1 MTEIQDRDVFREV
14 RHSLAFVLP
23 FSYSSQLKRVC
34 VPLLENSLLSPVV
47 IPRVL
52 SLLQELKQLLQKLHD
67 NGTTFSP
74 SLLSYVV
81 FPLTSLLRRNEP
93 AAMPD
98 RILELILLSL
108 RILCEDWWWYCDLQI
123 WEQLFMLCSTFVGN
137 AEGKGKGK
145 ERDDE
150 SKEAAIFCLITLT
163 QKRGMES
170 LPTSLQAGSFH
181 ADIIFSKFLAHARS
195 ARFVP
200 ILGQT
205 LNALI
210 TTAES
215 SSLRL
220 QRTSLDLLHILFESY
235 VSEDFAPTV
244 LPGVV
249 SAMSRIS
256 LGSPTSKGWANGEI
270 ISLALSILQEA
281 IIKSVGDDVCKK
293 EAVVRDV
300 TDLDDLIT
308 IAEGIGEPEMTPAK
322 EYHVARTPSWLRA
335 TSSQLLMAL
344 KSLTP
349 ILSHPTVTALI
360 AVSSL
365 SASLLGT
372 TSLTLPSARPL
383 LASFLLSLS
392 RSDYGSVSS
401 QSYSSL
407 IELTSPA
414 SNVRH
419 PLLQTL
425 LQMIGD
431 ILSSLPRILPSRADA
446 KVEHL
451 AGQVEAICRL
461 VISNDRHDS
470 ENFSA
475 LSKGVGKLF
484 GPIGGIEKWGW
495 RLLVVLEF
503 DVPLMTVT
511 DTPAARLMLE
521 QGPDCYE
528 STFPELLLKHVASR
542 SAQATLE
549 RMFRALGNAG
559 GEDCLYAVEW
569 FTAVGRNRRDGRGVA
584 ALWLGCRLLE
594 GIAGISTSVSEIYP
608 NHRRSKRLDRATRG
622 LSRSMAELWEV
633 DDPDLVPPTAVE
645 DDHAHDIPSVEHVRG
660 LIVLDKSLRVG
671 RGASTPPTQK
681 TKTSQPALHSIAAL
695 QVLSVTAQVLQAQF
709 TPLLLHTLYPILHS
723 IISPVAQLSNSG
735 LAALNVVASSVSYAS
750 PTNLLFSNF
759 DYVLDA
765 VLRRLSRQRLDV
777 DAIKVLL
784 LVIRLVGRDVIQKA
798 ADVVEEC
805 FDRLDEYHG
814 YDIIVDGLVEVLL
827 EVIKVVESDE
837 DSHVVREEDAGLV
850 IAIPPDHTRMD
861 AFEKWFRS
869 RNDAEN
875 AEGDPTEYGPAPRRP
890 WGKSDTKADEESN
903 PDDSQKKVDGDAV
916 QVTPIQALTKQIVSR
931 TIYFLTHESAT
942 IRAKILALLSSA
954 VPVLPESALLT
965 SIHQAWP
972 FVLNRLSD
980 AESFVV
986 TAAAGLV
993 EALSL
998 HVGSFMYRRV
1008 WDDVWPRFKVIL
1020 QKLEVA
1026 DSQSA
1031 LARRGLGSVGTISS
1045 YTQSHRLYRSMLKTM
1060 TASVKNMQV
1069 NDTSLWEILLCFRR
1083 FLHCQAHKELQV
1095 NAVELFVA
1103 AGKKNADAV
1112 WLVLSNT
1119 TTTGVSPVSF
1129 LQRAEWDING
1139 NSKEIL
1145 RRTQQETVL

>member
-1 MTEIQDRDVFREV
+1 MTDIQDRDVFKE
-14 RHSLAFVLP
+14 
-23 FSYSSQLKRVC
+23 LKRVC
-34 VPLLENSLLSPVV
+34 VPLLESSTFLQFH
-47 IPRVL
+47 PRVL
-52 SLLQELKQLLQKLHD
+52 SLLQELQELLQKLHD
-67 NGTTFSP
+67 NGSTFSP
-74 SLLSYVV
+74 SLVSYVV

-93 AAMPD
+93 AAIPD

-108 RILCEDWWWYCDLQI
+108 GILCKDWWWYCDLQS

-137 AEGKGKGK
+137 IEGKGKGK

-150 SKEAAIFCLITLT
+150 SKEAAICCLMTLT
-163 QKRGMES
+163 RKRGMES

-181 ADIIFSKFLAHARS
+181 ADSIFSKFLAHGRS
-195 ARFVP
+195 SRFVP

-220 QRTSLDLLHILFESY
+220 QRTSLELLHILFEFY

-249 SAMSRIS
+249 SAMSRIA

-270 ISLALSILQEA
+270 VSLALSVLQEA

-308 IAEGIGEPEMTPAK
+308 IAEGIGAPETTPAK
-322 EYHVARTPSWLRA
+322 DYHVARTPSWLRA

-365 SASLLGT
+365 SASLLES

-401 QSYSSL
+401 QSYGSL
-407 IELTSPA
+407 IQLTSPT
-414 SNVRH
+414 SKVRH

-431 ILSSLPRILPSRADA
+431 MLSSLPRILPSRADA

-461 VISNDRHDS
+461 VISNTRHDS

-495 RLLVVLEF
+495 RLLVVMEF

-511 DTPAARLMLE
+511 DTPVARLTLE
-521 QGPDCYE
+521 QGPNCYE

-569 FTAVGRNRRDGRGVA
+569 FTVMGRNRRDGHGVA

-594 GIAGISTSVSEIYP
+594 GITGISTNVSEVDPIS
-608 NHRRSKRLDRATRG
+608 RRSKRLDRATRG
-622 LSRSMAELWEV
+622 LARNIAELWEV
-633 DDPDLVPPTAVE
+633 DDLDFAPPGAVE
-645 DDHAHDIPSVEHVRG
+645 EDHAHDIPSVEHVRG

-671 RGASTPPTQK
+671 RGAYTPSTQ
-681 TKTSQPALHSIAAL
+681 KTSQPALHTMAAL
-695 QVLSVTAQVLQAQF
+695 QVLSVTAQVLQTQF
-709 TPLLLHTLYPILHS
+709 TPVLLHALYPILHS

-735 LAALNVVASSVSYAS
+735 LAALNIVASSVSYAS
-750 PTNLLFSNF
+750 PANLLFSNF

-765 VLRRLSRQRLDV
+765 VSRRLSRQRLDV

-814 YDIIVDGLVEVLL
+814 YDIVVDGLVEVLL

-837 DSHVVREEDAGLV
+837 DSHVVREKDTGLV

-875 AEGDPTEYGPAPRRP
+875 HEDSTEYGPAPQRP
-890 WGKSDTKADEESN
+890 WGKADATADEESSL
-903 PDDSQKKVDGDAV
+903 DDGQKQVDHDAV
-916 QVTPIQALTKQIVSR
+916 QVTPIQALAKQIVSR
-931 TIYFLTHESAT
+931 TVYFLTHESAT

-954 VPVLPESALLT
+954 VPVLPESAMLT
-965 SIHQAWP
+965 SVHQAWP

-993 EALSL
+993 EALSV

-1031 LARRGLGSVGTISS
+1031 LARRGPGSVGTISS
-1045 YTQSHRLYRSMLKTM
+1045 YTQSHRLYRSMIKTM

-1069 NDTSLWEILLCFRR
+1069 NDTSLWQILLCFRR
-1083 FLHCQAHKELQV
+1083 FLHRQAHKELQT

-1103 AGKKNADAV
+1103 AGKKNADAM

-1119 TTTGVSPVSF
+1119 AATGVSPVSF
-1129 LQRAEWDING
+1129 LQRAEWDIKG
-1139 NSKEIL
+1139 NSNEIS
-1145 RRTQQETVL
+1145 RRMQQETGL

>member
-1 MTEIQDRDVFREV
+1 
-14 RHSLAFVLP
+14 VLP
-23 FSYSSQLKRVC
+23 FSCSSQLKRVC
-34 VPLLENSLLSPVV
+34 VPLLENSLLTPAVV
-47 IPRVL
+47 PRVL
-52 SLLQELKQLLQKLHD
+52 SLLRELQELLQKIHD
-67 NGTTFSP
+67 NGPTFSP
-74 SLLSYVV
+74 SLVSYIV

-93 AAMPD
+93 TAIPD

-108 RILCEDWWWYCDLQI
+108 RILCEDWWWYCDLQS

-137 AEGKGKGK
+137 IEGKGKGK

-150 SKEAAIFCLITLT
+150 SKEAAIRCLITLT
-163 QKRGMES
+163 WKRRVES
-170 LPTSLQAGSFH
+170 LPTSLQASSFH
-181 ADIIFSKFLAHARS
+181 ADTIFSKFLAHTRS

-220 QRTSLDLLHILFESY
+220 QRTSLELLRILFEFY

-249 SAMSRIS
+249 SAMSKIA

-270 ISLALSILQEA
+270 VSLALSVMQEA

-293 EAVVRDV
+293 EALVRDV
-300 TDLDDLIT
+300 TDLDDLIA
-308 IAEGIGEPEMTPAK
+308 IAEGIGERETTPAK

-349 ILSHPTVTALI
+349 IVSHPTVAALI

-365 SASLLGT
+365 STSLLES
-372 TSLTLPSARPL
+372 TSFTLPSARPI

-414 SNVRH
+414 SKVRH

-461 VISNDRHDS
+461 VISNARHDS

-495 RLLVVLEF
+495 RLLVVMEF
-503 DVPLMTVT
+503 DVPPITVT

-521 QGPDCYE
+521 QGPDFYE

-542 SAQATLE
+542 SAQGTLE

-569 FTAVGRNRRDGRGVA
+569 FMAVGRNRRDGRGVA

-594 GIAGISTSVSEIYP
+594 GIAGISTNVSEIDP
-608 NHRRSKRLDRATRG
+608 IRRRSIRLDRATRG
-622 LSRSMAELWEV
+622 LSRSIAELWEV
-633 DDPDLVPPTAVE
+633 DDLDFAPPGAVE
-645 DDHAHDIPSVEHVRG
+645 EDHAHDIPSVEHVHG
-660 LIVLDKSLRVG
+660 LIVLDMSLRVG
-671 RGASTPPTQK
+671 RGAPTPPTQK
-681 TKTSQPALHSIAAL
+681 KTSQPVLHGMAAL

-709 TPLLLHTLYPILHS
+709 MPVLLHALYPILHS
-723 IISPVAQLSNSG
+723 IISPVAQLSDSG
-735 LAALNVVASSVSYAS
+735 LAALNIVASSVSYAS
-750 PTNLLFSNF
+750 PANLLLSNF

-765 VLRRLSRQRLDV
+765 VSRRLSRQRLDV

-784 LVIRLVGRDVIQKA
+784 LVIRLVGRDVIHKG

-850 IAIPPDHTRMD
+850 IAVPPDHTRMD

-869 RNDAEN
+869 RNDAETH
-875 AEGDPTEYGPAPRRP
+875 EGDSTEYGPAPRRP
-890 WGKSDTKADEESN
+890 WGKSDATADEESN
-903 PDDSQKKVDGDAV
+903 LDDSQKQVDHDAV
-916 QVTPIQALTKQIVSR
+916 EVTPTQALTKQIVSR
-931 TIYFLTHESAT
+931 TVYFLTHDSAT

-972 FVLNRLSD
+972 FILNRLSD
-980 AESFVV
+980 AEPFVV

-993 EALSL
+993 EALSV

-1020 QKLEVA
+1020 QRLEVA

-1060 TASVKNMQV
+1060 TASVKNVQV
-1069 NDTSLWEILLCFRR
+1069 NDTSLWQILLYFRR
-1083 FLHCQAHKELQV
+1083 FLHCQAHKELQT

-1103 AGKKNADAV
+1103 AGKKNADAT
-1112 WLVLSNT
+1112 WLVLFNT
-1119 TTTGVSPVSF
+1119 TATGISPVSF
-1129 LQRAEWDING
+1129 LQRAEWDIEG
-1139 NSKEIL
+1139 NSNEIL
-1145 RRTQQETVL
+1145 RQMQQETGL

>member
-1 MTEIQDRDVFREV
+1 MTETQDREDIQRGTAS
-14 RHSLAFVLP
+14 H
-23 FSYSSQLKRVC
+23 LKRVC
-34 VPLLENSLLSPVV
+34 VPLLENSLLISQ
-47 IPRVL
+47 
-52 SLLQELKQLLQKLHD
+52 LQERLQKFHD
-67 NGTTFSP
+67 NGSTFSP
-74 SLLSYVV
+74 SLVSYIA

-93 AAMPD
+93 TAIPD
-98 RILELILLSL
+98 RILESILLSL

-137 AEGKGKGK
+137 IEGKGKGK

-150 SKEAAIFCLITLT
+150 SKEAAIYCLISLT
-163 QKRGMES
+163 RKRGMDS

-181 ADIIFSKFLAHARS
+181 ADTIFSKFLACARS
-195 ARFVP
+195 AKFVP

-205 LNALI
+205 LNALL
-210 TTAES
+210 TTADS

-220 QRTSLDLLHILFESY
+220 QRTSLELLRILFEFY
-235 VSEDFAPTV
+235 VSEDFVPTV

-249 SAMSRIS
+249 SAMSRIA

-270 ISLALSILQEA
+270 VSLALSVMQEA
-281 IIKSVGDDVCKK
+281 IINSVGDDVCKK
-293 EAVVRDV
+293 EALVRDV
-300 TDLDDLIT
+300 TDLGDLIA
-308 IAEGIGEPEMTPAK
+308 IAEGVGERETTPAK
-322 EYHVARTPSWLRA
+322 GYQVTRTPSWLRA

-349 ILSHPTVTALI
+349 LVSHPTVTALI

-365 SASLLGT
+365 SASLLEST
-372 TSLTLPSARPL
+372 LLTLPSAQPL
-383 LASFLLSLS
+383 LTSFLLSLS

-401 QSYSSL
+401 QSFGSL
-407 IELTSPA
+407 VELTSPA
-414 SNVRH
+414 SKARDA
-419 PLLQTL
+419 LLQTL

-461 VISNDRHDS
+461 VISNPRDDS

-495 RLLVVLEF
+495 RLLVVMEF
-503 DVPLMTVT
+503 DVPLMNVT

-528 STFPELLLKHVASR
+528 STFPELLLKHVTSR

-549 RMFRALGNAG
+549 QMFRALGNAG
-559 GEDCLYAVEW
+559 GDDCLYAVEW

-594 GIAGISTSVSEIYP
+594 GIAGISTNVSEIDTI
-608 NHRRSKRLDRATRG
+608 HRRSKRLDRATRG
-622 LSRSMAELWEV
+622 LSRSIAELWEV
-633 DDPDLVPPTAVE
+633 HDPDLAPLGPVE
-645 DDHAHDIPSVEHVRG
+645 EDHAHDIPSVEHVRG
-660 LIVLDKSLRVG
+660 LIILDKSLRVG
-671 RGASTPPTQK
+671 RGASTPAQ
-681 TKTSQPALHSIAAL
+681 KTSQPFLHSMAAL
-695 QVLSVTAQVLQAQF
+695 QVLSAQF
-709 TPLLLHTLYPILHS
+709 IPVLLHALYPILHS
-723 IISPVAQLSNSG
+723 IISPVAQLSDSG
-735 LAALNVVASSVSYAS
+735 LAALNIVAS
-750 PTNLLFSNF
+750 TNLLLSNF
-759 DYVLDA
+759 DYVLDCY
-765 VLRRLSRQRLDV
+765 V

-837 DSHVVREEDAGLV
+837 DSHY
-850 IAIPPDHTRMD
+850 
-861 AFEKWFRS
+861 S
-869 RNDAEN
+869 
-875 AEGDPTEYGPAPRRP
+875 TEHGPAPRRAA
-890 WGKSDTKADEESN
+890 ADEESD
-903 PDDSQKKVDGDAV
+903 PDVSQKQVDQDTV

-954 VPVLPESALLT
+954 VPVLPESALLA
-965 SIHQAWP
+965 SVHQAWP

-986 TAAAGLV
+986 TAASG
-993 EALSL
+993 
-998 HVGSFMYRRV
+998 V
-1008 WDDVWPRFKVIL
+1008 WDDVWPRFKVIM
-1020 QKLEVA
+1020 QRLEVG

-1031 LARRGLGSVGTISS
+1031 LTRRGPGSVGTISS

-1060 TASVKNMQV
+1060 TASVKNV
-1069 NDTSLWEILLCFRR
+1069 
-1083 FLHCQAHKELQV
+1083 QAHKELQT
-1095 NAVELFVA
+1095 NAVDLFVA
-1103 AGKKNADAV
+1103 AGKKNADAM

-1119 TTTGVSPVSF
+1119 TATGVSPVSY
-1129 LQRAEWDING
+1129 LQRAEWDIKA
-1139 NSKEIL
+1139 NSNEIL
-1145 RRTQQETVL
+1145 RQIQQETGL

>member
-1 MTEIQDRDVFREV
+1 MTETQDREVFRE
-14 RHSLAFVLP
+14 
-23 FSYSSQLKRVC
+23 LKRVC
-34 VPLLENSLLSPVV
+34 VPLLENSLLTPVV

-52 SLLQELKQLLQKLHD
+52 SLLQELQERLQKFHD
-67 NGTTFSP
+67 NGSTFSP
-74 SLLSYVV
+74 SLVSYIV

-93 AAMPD
+93 TAIPD

-108 RILCEDWWWYCDLQI
+108 RILCEDWWWYCDLQS

-137 AEGKGKGK
+137 IEGKGKGK

-150 SKEAAIFCLITLT
+150 SKEAAIYCLIALT
-163 QKRGMES
+163 RKRGMES
-170 LPTSLQAGSFH
+170 LPTSFQAGSSH
-181 ADIIFSKFLAHARS
+181 ADTIFSKFLVHTRS
-195 ARFVP
+195 AKFVP

-210 TTAES
+210 TTADS
-215 SSLRL
+215 SY
-220 QRTSLDLLHILFESY
+220 TSLFESY

-249 SAMSRIS
+249 SAMSRIA

-270 ISLALSILQEA
+270 VSLALSVMQEA

-293 EAVVRDV
+293 EALVRDV
-300 TDLDDLIT
+300 TDLDDLIA
-308 IAEGIGEPEMTPAK
+308 IAEGIDEREMTPAK
-322 EYHVARTPSWLRA
+322 AYHVTRTPSWLRA
-335 TSSQLLMAL
+335 TSSQLLMAI

-349 ILSHPTVTALI
+349 IVSHPTATALI
-360 AVSSL
+360 AISFL
-365 SASLLGT
+365 SASLLKS
-372 TSLTLPSARPL
+372 TSLTLPSTQPL

-392 RSDYGSVSS
+392 RSDYDTVSS

-414 SNVRH
+414 SKVRH
-419 PLLQTL
+419 ALLQTL

-461 VISNDRHDS
+461 VISNSRNDS

-495 RLLVVLEF
+495 RLLVVMEF

-511 DTPAARLMLE
+511 GTPAARLMLE
-521 QGPDCYE
+521 QGPDYYE
-528 STFPELLLKHVASR
+528 STFPELLLRHVASR

-594 GIAGISTSVSEIYP
+594 GIAGISTSVSEIDP
-608 NHRRSKRLDRATRG
+608 IQRRSKRLDRATRG
-622 LSRSMAELWEV
+622 LSRSIAELWEV
-633 DDPDLVPPTAVE
+633 DDLDFALPDAVE
-645 DDHAHDIPSVEHVRG
+645 EDHVHDIPNVEHVHG

-671 RGASTPPTQK
+671 RGAATPPAP
-681 TKTSQPALHSIAAL
+681 KTSQPVLHNMAAL

-709 TPLLLHTLYPILHS
+709 IPVLLHALYPILHS
-723 IISPVAQLSNSG
+723 IISPVAQLSDSG
-735 LAALNVVASSVSYAS
+735 LAALNIVASSVSYAS
-750 PTNLLFSNF
+750 PANLLLSNF

-765 VLRRLSRQRLDV
+765 VLRRLSRQRLDI

-814 YDIIVDGLVEVLL
+814 YDIIVDGLVGVLL

-837 DSHVVREEDAGLV
+837 DSHVIREEDAGLV

-875 AEGDPTEYGPAPRRP
+875 HEENSTEYGSAPRRP
-890 WGKSDTKADEESN
+890 WGKSDATAED
-903 PDDSQKKVDGDAV
+903 PDDSQKQVDQDTV
-916 QVTPIQALTKQIVSR
+916 QIVSR

-954 VPVLPESALLT
+954 VPVLPESALLA
-965 SIHQAWP
+965 SVHQA
-972 FVLNRLSD
+972 LSD
-980 AESFVV
+980 AESFV
-986 TAAAGLV
+986 
-993 EALSL
+993 ALSV

-1008 WDDVWPRFKVIL
+1008 WDD
-1020 QKLEVA
+1020 LEVA

-1031 LARRGLGSVGTISS
+1031 LARRGPGSVGTLS
-1045 YTQSHRLYRSMLKTM
+1045 LYLSMLKTM
-1060 TASVKNMQV
+1060 TASVKDVQV
-1069 NDTSLWEILLCFRR
+1069 NDASLWEILLHFRR
-1083 FLHCQAHKELQV
+1083 FLHRQAHKELQT
-1095 NAVELFVA
+1095 NA
-1103 AGKKNADAV
+1103 KNADAT
-1112 WLVLSNT
+1112 WLVL
-1119 TTTGVSPVSF
+1119 P
-1129 LQRAEWDING
+1129 WDIKG
-1139 NSKEIL
+1139 NSNEIL
-1145 RRTQQETVL
+1145 RQMQQETGL

>member
-1 MTEIQDRDVFREV
+1 MLSIQDRDVFREV
-14 RHSLAFVLP
+14 RHSLAFVIP
-23 FSYSSQLKRVC
+23 FSFSGQLKPVC

-52 SLLQELKQLLQKLHD
+52 SLLKELQQLLQKLHD
-67 NGTTFSP
+67 NGSTFSP

-93 AAMPD
+93 TVIPD

-108 RILCEDWWWYCDLQI
+108 RILCEDWWWYCDLQS

-137 AEGKGKGK
+137 IEGKGKGK

-163 QKRGMES
+163 RKRGMKS
-170 LPTSLQAGSFH
+170 LPTSLQAGSFN
-181 ADIIFSKFLAHARS
+181 ADTIFSKFLAHARS
-195 ARFVP
+195 ARFIP
-200 ILGQT
+200 ILGKT
-205 LNALI
+205 LNTLI

-220 QRTSLDLLHILFESY
+220 QRTSLDLLRTLFKFY

-249 SAMSRIS
+249 SVMSRIS

-270 ISLALSILQEA
+270 VSLALSVMQEA
-281 IIKSVGDDVCKK
+281 MIKSVGDDVCKK

-308 IAEGIGEPEMTPAK
+308 IAEGVEMTSAK
-322 EYHVARTPSWLRA
+322 EYHVTRTPSWLRA

-360 AVSSL
+360 AMSSL
-365 SASLLGT
+365 SASLLET

-392 RSDYGSVSS
+392 RSDYDSVSS
-401 QSYSSL
+401 QSYNSL

-414 SNVRH
+414 SKVRH

-431 ILSSLPRILPSRADA
+431 ILSSLPRILPSHADA

-461 VISNDRHDS
+461 VISNAPHDS

-495 RLLVVLEF
+495 RLLVVMEF

-511 DTPAARLMLE
+511 DAPAARLMLE

-528 STFPELLLKHVASR
+528 STFPELLLKHVVSR

-594 GIAGISTSVSEIYP
+594 GIAGITTNVSEIDP
-608 NHRRSKRLDRATRG
+608 VNRRSKRLDRATRG
-622 LSRSMAELWEV
+622 LSRSIAELWEV
-633 DDPDLVPPTAVE
+633 DDPDFAPPSVVE
-645 DDHAHDIPSVEHVRG
+645 DDHLHDIPSVEHVRG
-660 LIVLDKSLRVG
+660 LIVLDKALRVG
-671 RGASTPPTQK
+671 RGASSPPTQK
-681 TKTSQPALHSIAAL
+681 TSHPALHTIAAL
-695 QVLSVTAQVLQAQF
+695 QVLSVTAQILQAQF

-723 IISPVAQLSNSG
+723 IISPVAQLSASG
-735 LAALNVVASSVSYAS
+735 LAALNIVASSISYAS
-750 PTNLLFSNF
+750 PANLLFSNF

-805 FDRLDEYHG
+805 FDGLDEYHG

-837 DSHVVREEDAGLV
+837 DSHVVREQDAGLV
-850 IAIPPDHTRMD
+850 IAIPPDYTRMD
-861 AFEKWFRS
+861 AFEKWFQS
-869 RNDAEN
+869 RHDAEN
-875 AEGDPTEYGPAPRRP
+875 AEGDSAEYGPAPRRP
-890 WGKSDTKADEESN
+890 WGRSDATVDEESN
-903 PDDSQKKVDGDAV
+903 LDDSQKQVDSDTV

-993 EALSL
+993 EALSV

-1020 QKLEVA
+1020 QKLEVS
-1026 DSQSA
+1026 DSQNA
-1031 LARRGLGSVGTISS
+1031 LARRGPGSVGTISS

-1069 NDTSLWEILLCFRR
+1069 NDTSLWQILLCFRR

-1103 AGKKNADAV
+1103 AGKKNGDAV
-1112 WLVLSNT
+1112 WLVLSST
-1119 TTTGVSPVSF
+1119 RTTGVSPVSF
-1129 LQRAEWDING
+1129 LQRSEWDING
-1139 NSKEIL
+1139 NSNEIL
-1145 RRTQQETVL
+1145 RQMQQETGL

>member
-1 MTEIQDRDVFREV
+1 MTETQDREVFRE
-14 RHSLAFVLP
+14 
-23 FSYSSQLKRVC
+23 LKGVC
-34 VPLLENSLLSPVV
+34 VPLLENSLLTPVV
-47 IPRVL
+47 VPRVL
-52 SLLQELKQLLQKLHD
+52 SLLQELQERLQKFHD
-67 NGTTFSP
+67 NGSTFSP
-74 SLLSYVV
+74 SLVSYIV

-93 AAMPD
+93 TAIPD
-98 RILELILLSL
+98 RILELILVSL
-108 RILCEDWWWYCDLQI
+108 RILCEDWWWYCDLQS

-137 AEGKGKGK
+137 IEGKGKGK

-150 SKEAAIFCLITLT
+150 SKGAAIYCLIALT
-163 QKRGMES
+163 RKRGMES
-170 LPTSLQAGSFH
+170 LPTSLQAGSSH
-181 ADIIFSKFLAHARS
+181 ADTIFSKFLVHARS
-195 ARFVP
+195 AKFVP

-210 TTAES
+210 TTADS
-215 SSLRL
+215 SSLHL
-220 QRTSLDLLHILFESY
+220 QRTSLELLHILFEFY

-244 LPGVV
+244 LPGMV
-249 SAMSRIS
+249 SAMSKIA

-270 ISLALSILQEA
+270 VSLALSVMQEA
-281 IIKSVGDDVCKK
+281 MIKSVGDDVCKK
-293 EAVVRDV
+293 EALVRDV
-300 TDLDDLIT
+300 TDLDDLIAV
-308 IAEGIGEPEMTPAK
+308 AEGIRAREITPAK
-322 EYHVARTPSWLRA
+322 GYYVTRTPSWLRA

-349 ILSHPTVTALI
+349 IVSHPTVTALI

-365 SASLLGT
+365 SASLLES
-372 TSLTLPSARPL
+372 TSLTLPSTQPL

-392 RSDYGSVSS
+392 RSDYESVSS
-401 QSYSSL
+401 QSFSSL
-407 IELTSPA
+407 IKLTSPA
-414 SNVRH
+414 SKVRH
-419 PLLQTL
+419 ALLQTL

-461 VISNDRHDS
+461 VISNSNDS

-495 RLLVVLEF
+495 RLLVVMEF

-511 DTPAARLMLE
+511 GTPAGRLMLE
-521 QGPDCYE
+521 QGPDYYE

-569 FTAVGRNRRDGRGVA
+569 FTAVGRNRKDGRGVA

-594 GIAGISTSVSEIYP
+594 GITGISTSVSEIDP
-608 NHRRSKRLDRATRG
+608 IQRRSKRLDRATRG
-622 LSRSMAELWEV
+622 LSRSIAELWEA
-633 DDPDLVPPTAVE
+633 DDLDFAPPGAAE
-645 DDHAHDIPSVEHVRG
+645 EDHAHDIPSVEHVHG
-660 LIVLDKSLRVG
+660 LIVLDKSLRIG
-671 RGASTPPTQK
+671 RGASTPPAP
-681 TKTSQPALHSIAAL
+681 KTSQPALHSMAAL

-709 TPLLLHTLYPILHS
+709 IPVLLHALYPILHS
-723 IISPVAQLSNSG
+723 IISPVAQLSDSG
-735 LAALNVVASSVSYAS
+735 LTALNIVASSVSYAS
-750 PTNLLFSNF
+750 PANLLLSNF

-837 DSHVVREEDAGLV
+837 DSHVIREDAGLV
-850 IAIPPDHTRMD
+850 IAIPPDHIRID

-869 RNDAEN
+869 RNGAEN
-875 AEGDPTEYGPAPRRP
+875 HEENSTEYGPAPRRP
-890 WGKSDTKADEESN
+890 WGKSDATVDKESD
-903 PDDSQKKVDGDAV
+903 PDDSQKKVDQGAV
-916 QVTPIQALTKQIVSR
+916 QVTPIQGLSKQIVSR
-931 TIYFLTHESAT
+931 TIYFLTHKSAT

-954 VPVLPESALLT
+954 VPVLPESALLA
-965 SIHQAWP
+965 SVHQAWP
-972 FVLNRLSD
+972 FILNRLSD
-980 AESFVV
+980 AEFFVV

-993 EALSL
+993 EALSV

-1020 QKLEVA
+1020 QGLEVA

-1031 LARRGLGSVGTISS
+1031 LARRSPGSVGTLSS
-1045 YTQSHRLYRSMLKTM
+1045 YTQSHRLYLSMLKTM

-1069 NDTSLWEILLCFRR
+1069 NDTSLWEVLLYFRR
-1083 FLHCQAHKELQV
+1083 FLHRQAHKELQT
-1095 NAVELFVA
+1095 NAVGLFVA
-1103 AGKKNADAV
+1103 AGKKNADAT
-1112 WLVLSNT
+1112 WLVLYNT
-1119 TTTGVSPVSF
+1119 TATGVSPVSF
-1129 LQRAEWDING
+1129 LQRVEWDIKE
-1139 NSKEIL
+1139 NSDEVL
-1145 RRTQQETVL
+1145 RQMQQESGL